1 LCLKQTISL
10 KIFEIGPIKTT
21 KPTNVSNYYSY
32 EKIRVHV
39 LRKLWKVNKINN
51 TEHAGLFVYKR
62 CTGAK
67 SVVGLLLK
75 GVLVRRHK
83 AYM

>member
-1 LCLKQTISL
+1 M
-10 KIFEIGPIKTT
+10 
-21 KPTNVSNYYSY
+21 
-32 EKIRVHV
+32 
-39 LRKLWKVNKINN
+39 RKLWKVNKINN
-51 TEHAGLFVYKR
+51 TEHAELFVYKR